1 MWTALIAAVVV
12 VVPHDVKF
20 DGFGRANMWHEPVS
34 NARFRVETHGVS
46 FAFVK
51 ADETS
56 VERTWTDDDGARDP
70 ASRDIDDRIEMARKV
85 SEYANL
91 FLFQYSEAPNRDG
104 WNFHALFCVALR
116 ELFKTCAHFLPFF
129 LSSFLPSFRDENI
142 LVTIN
147 RMRLVSLLAFALL
160 VVAIYVQYI
169 ERRKSADTARVKA
182 ARLRFRKAERA
193 GAASRADVMKK
204 EPAVLQT
211 MRDIRESFVSRGEW
225 PALLQLGDVYR
236 RGSYPTHTPDPD
248 VALRIYKVACGSPD
262 PATAGAAQLK
272 YIECRVDAIASEDIA
287 GDPLPIDIA
296 NECIAVA
303 SRRIAI
309 SPSTA
314 RPHAPQVPVQ
324 PTYVPVEI
332 DVWATHGADLVTTV
346 PGGPLAIVSDTQNVH
361 DHAVT
366 RGMHKALREM
376 ASRGDASEDVTM
388 CILESD
394 ASPAAKADALA
405 VLDTLGTAQHS
416 TLGTSEREALDKVWS
431 RIRNL
436 PDEAARNAEKI
447 LVAQLA
453 SGVERGH
460 VVCSTGKIARIV
472 STLDGLVDEPAI
484 KPMWAIREE
493 IGSLAARVRDTHG
506 DDDTGKSEFKRRAA
520 ELYVDELGMSADLVG
535 NIVDA
540 YAVGFS

>member
-1 MWTALIAAVVV
+1 
-12 VVPHDVKF
+12 
-20 DGFGRANMWHEPVS
+20 
-34 NARFRVETHGVS
+34 
-46 FAFVK
+46 
-51 ADETS
+51 
-56 VERTWTDDDGARDP
+56 
-70 ASRDIDDRIEMARKV
+70 
-85 SEYANL
+85 
-91 FLFQYSEAPNRDG
+91 
-104 WNFHALFCVALR
+104 
-116 ELFKTCAHFLPFF
+116 
-129 LSSFLPSFRDENI
+129 
-142 LVTIN
+142 
-147 RMRLVSLLAFALL
+147 MRLVALLALVAL
-160 VVAIYVQYI
+160 AIYVQYI
-169 ERRKSADTARVKA
+169 DHKKRAGIARVKA

-193 GAASRADVMKK
+193 AAASRADVMKK

-211 MRDIRESFVSRGEW
+211 MRNIRDSFVTRGEW

-236 RGSYPTHTPDPD
+236 RGSYPTHTPNRD
-248 VALRIYKVACGSPD
+248 VALRIYRAACGSPD

-287 GDPLPIDIA
+287 GDPLPTDIA
-296 NECIAVA
+296 HECIALA
-303 SRRIAI
+303 ARRIAM

-314 RPHAPQVPVQ
+314 RPRAPEAHVQ
-324 PTYVPVEI
+324 PTYVPVEVDI
-332 DVWATHGADLVTTV
+332 WATHGADLVTTV

-366 RGMHKALREM
+366 RSMHKALRDM
-376 ASRGDASEDVTM
+376 ASSGDASEDVTM

-394 ASPAAKADALA
+394 ASPTAKADALA
-405 VLDTLGTAQHS
+405 VLDTLGTSQHS
-416 TLGTSEREALDKVWS
+416 TLGTSEREALDKVWN

-436 PDEAARNAEKI
+436 PDEAARNAETI

-472 STLDGLVDEPAI
+472 STLDGIVDEPTI

-493 IGSLAARVRDTHG
+493 IGSLAARVRDDHG
-506 DDDTGKSEFKRRAA
+506 HNEAGKNEFKRRAA
-520 ELYVDELGMSADLVG
+520 ELYVDELGMSADLIG